1 MNVTGLYV
9 EDKAEANTKEAVAFA
24 LKYFKDLGYD
34 TIEGHLDDK
43 MTNQNIAVISVP
55 YVGANIAEGFEYVVD
70 KLNEEQNVHWFLML
84 IKDDVKPK
92 GALTIDQFAEALK
105 ERGKVDILRFDNMTS
120 ERYIPLQT
128 REMMQIMKSCD
139 AIHKQYK

>member
-9 EDKAEANTKEAVAFA
+9 ENKEEANTTEAVTFA
-24 LKYFKDLGYD
+24 LRYFKDLGYE
-34 TIEGHLDDK
+34 TSKGNLTDK
-43 MTNQNIAVISVP
+43 MATKDIAVISVP
-55 YVGANIAEGFEYVVD
+55 YIGAHVAEGFEYVVD
-70 KLNEEQNVHWFLML
+70 KLNEEQDVHWFLML

-92 GALTIDQFAEALK
+92 GNLTIDQLAEALK

-139 AIHKQYK
+139 AIHKEYK

>member
-9 EDKAEANTKEAVAFA
+9 EEKEEANTKEAVLFA
-24 LKYFKDLGYD
+24 LKYFQDLGYETSD
-34 TIEGHLDDK
+34 GTLTDK
-43 MTNQNIAVISVP
+43 MANKDIAVISVP
-55 YVGANIAEGFEYVVD
+55 YVGANIASGFEYVVD
-70 KLNEEQNVHWFLML
+70 KLNEEQDVHWFLML

-92 GALTIDQFAEALK
+92 GDLTIDQLAEALK

-128 REMMQIMKSCD
+128 REMMHIMKSID
-139 AIHKQYK
+139 QIHKQYQ